1 MERNKE
7 NRFAVRLGTGFFL
20 LTGLVTLVSGY
31 LKGWDIPHLISNT
44 VLILLGTLIVLLL
57 YALSRE
63 QGWFDYGNGERF
75 SRFFVL
81 WLLSLLGA
89 VFCAW
94 LPGAGWPVPV
104 IYLGFTLFGN
114 LPLGIISATVCLLLT
129 VFLSGLGIS
138 SFVLYFLCGVL
149 CAVLFCKTDK
159 NGNITIPMVISLLC
173 LFLALTAGDVLLS
186 NERPGL
192 ELFAIPVLN
201 VVVCA
206 ILMVMVIRIFFGTCL
221 YRFRDKY
228 QEMNDPAFSLQ
239 VQLKEFDKKKYYQA
253 VHRAYFCE
261 RLSVLLNLNGEA
273 LKAAAYYRNIGILRG
288 EENWENTK
296 AVCEEYDFPKEVL
309 DILQEIFGEG
319 KKVISKEA
327 AVLVFTDGVISGI
340 LYILEKQP
348 DTKPDYDRIVEA
360 VFRTKMKSGILA
372 KSRLTLEEF
381 FIMEKIFKE
390 EKLYYDFLR

>member
-7 NRFAVRLGTGFFL
+7 NRFAVRLGTGLFL

-129 VFLSGLGIS
+129 VFLSGVGIS

>member
-7 NRFAVRLGTGFFL
+7 NRFAVRLGTGLFF

-57 YALSRE
+57 YAFSRE

-81 WLLSLLGA
+81 WLLSLPGA

-94 LPGAGWPVPV
+94 LPVAGWPVPV

-114 LPLGIISATVCLLLT
+114 LPLGILSATVCLLLT
-129 VFLSGLGIS
+129 VFLSGAGIS

-173 LFLALTAGDVLLS
+173 LFLALTAGEVLFS
-186 NERPGL
+186 NERPGP

-239 VQLKEFDKKKYYQA
+239 VQLKEFDKKKYHQA

-261 RLSVLLNLNGEA
+261 RLSALLNLNGEA

-296 AVCEEYDFPKEVL
+296 AVCAEYDFPKEVL
-309 DILQEIFGEG
+309 DILQEIFGER

-327 AVLVFTDGVISGI
+327 TVLVFTDGVISGI

-360 VFRTKMKSGILA
+360 VFRTKMKSGILV
-372 KSRLTLEEF
+372 KSKLTLEEF